1 MYIILTL
8 LLFGWS
14 GMFLPQ
20 RFQME
25 ELHASAPT
33 ATLVLNLRPARD
45 WVKSVTH
52 WFGLGGRFLTRFK
65 INHRT
70 VKDRH
75 QVLEKIYNNHS
86 QFIRDFSQ
94 QHPSMHL
101 LEVDIT
107 SENAGQVL
115 ADAFGLEESCWGI
128 HNQNIKRAEGGRQ
141 NKNVRSP

>member
-1 MYIILTL
+1 
-8 LLFGWS
+8 
-14 GMFLPQ
+14 MFLPQ

-33 ATLVLNLRPARD
+33 STLVLNLRPARD

-65 INHRT
+65 IDLRT

-75 QVLEKIYNNHS
+75 QVLEEIYNNHS
-86 QFIRDFSQ
+86 QFIREFVKT
-94 QHPSMHL
+94 HPSHPL

-107 SENAGQVL
+107 SENAAQVL

-128 HNQNIKRAEGGRQ
+128 HNQNKKRAEEGDKR
-141 NKNVRSP
+141 KT